1 MIRRAILSGVLTAFA
16 SSIYFLLDPPI
27 TLAAGEAN
35 SSAATWQMPWQISPI
50 SPVSEA
56 SGEKTVLSFVWG
68 TGFVKGTPEA
78 LASIGRPL
86 AGSPIP
92 SRTLDTCRTTVWSE
106 ASKVGAKDIEA
117 VPVAADKQDRKGHY
131 FAPVLMRVTYV
142 RPLALEVRQSMLI
155 CVVDRSGS
163 IVDAYTPE

>member
-1 MIRRAILSGVLTAFA
+1 MSLNKIISGALAVSALSICLVFN
-16 SSIYFLLDPPI
+16 PI
-27 TLAAGEAN
+27 VTFAAGEPN

-50 SPVSEA
+50 SPVSET
-56 SGEKTVLSFVWG
+56 SGEKTVLSYVWG

-86 AGSPIP
+86 PGSSDP

-117 VPVAADKQDRKGHY
+117 VPMAADKKDRKGHF

-155 CVVDRSGS
+155 CVVDRSGG